1 MRKER
6 GLLLAVNAII
16 TSLLIFFDQFTKYLA
31 LTKLKGEEAIV
42 LIQGVL
48 ELDYLENRGSA
59 FGMFQNQKVF
69 LLASG
74 FVFLAFILYFML
86 KIPIEKKYLLI
97 HLCLTGILAGG
108 IGNMIDRFRFGFVVD
123 FISFVLIHFPI
134 FNTAD
139 CYIVVAVILLMLEIL
154 FVLKDDDLSFLSFKK
169 SKEE

>member
-16 TSLLIFFDQFTKYLA
+16 TGLLIFFDQFTKFLA

>member
-16 TSLLIFFDQFTKYLA
+16 TGLLIFFDQFTKYLA

-134 FNTAD
+134 FNVAD

>member
-1 MRKER
+1 MLDQR
-6 GLLLAVNAII
+6 
-16 TSLLIFFDQFTKYLA
+16 DQFTKYLA

-139 CYIVVAVILLMLEIL
+139 CYIVISVILLMLEIL

>member
-16 TSLLIFFDQFTKYLA
+16 TGLLIFFDQFTKYLA

-59 FGMFQNQKVF
+59 FGMFQNQRVF

-139 CYIVVAVILLMLEIL
+139 CYIVVSVILLMLEIL

>member
-16 TSLLIFFDQFTKYLA
+16 TGLLIFFDQFTKYLA

-139 CYIVVAVILLMLEIL
+139 CYIVISVILLMLEIL

>member
-16 TSLLIFFDQFTKYLA
+16 TGLLICFDQFTKYLA

-59 FGMFQNQKVF
+59 FGMFQNQRVF

-86 KIPIEKKYLLI
+86 KIPIEKKYVLI

-134 FNTAD
+134 FNVAD
-139 CYIVVAVILLMLEIL
+139 CYIVVSVILLMLEIL

-169 SKEE
+169 SKE

>member
-16 TSLLIFFDQFTKYLA
+16 TGLLIFFDQFTKYLA

>member
-16 TSLLIFFDQFTKYLA
+16 TGLLICFDQFTKYLA
-31 LTKLKGEEAIV
+31 LTKLKGEEAII

-59 FGMFQNQKVF
+59 FGMFQNQRVF

-86 KIPIEKKYLLI
+86 KIPIEKKYILI

-134 FNTAD
+134 FNVAD
-139 CYIVVAVILLMLEIL
+139 CYIVVSVILLMLEIL
-154 FVLKDDDLSFLSFKK
+154 FVLKDDDLSFLNFKK
-169 SKEE
+169 SKE

>member
-16 TSLLIFFDQFTKYLA
+16 TGLLIFFDQFTKYLA

-139 CYIVVAVILLMLEIL
+139 CYIVVSVILLMLEIL

>member
-16 TSLLIFFDQFTKYLA
+16 TGLLIFFDQFTKYLA

-134 FNTAD
+134 FNAAD

>member
-16 TSLLIFFDQFTKYLA
+16 TGLLIFFDQFTKYLA

-97 HLCLTGILAGG
+97 HLCLAGILAGG

-134 FNTAD
+134 FNVAD
-139 CYIVVAVILLMLEIL
+139 CYIVVSVILLMLEIL

>member
-16 TSLLIFFDQFTKYLA
+16 TGLLIFFDQFTKYLA

-42 LIQGVL
+42 LIQDVL

-134 FNTAD
+134 FNVAD
-139 CYIVVAVILLMLEIL
+139 CYIVVSVILLMLEIL

>member
-16 TSLLIFFDQFTKYLA
+16 TGLLIFFDQFTKYLA

-97 HLCLTGILAGG
+97 HYSNLQDLLYIRHGIPVQVLP
-108 IGNMIDRFRFGFVVD
+108 NLLFSMKRELYFVETD
-123 FISFVLIHFPI
+123 
-134 FNTAD
+134 
-139 CYIVVAVILLMLEIL
+139 
-154 FVLKDDDLSFLSFKK
+154 
-169 SKEE
+169 

>member
-16 TSLLIFFDQFTKYLA
+16 TGLLIFFDQFTKYLA

-134 FNTAD
+134 FNVAD
-139 CYIVVAVILLMLEIL
+139 CYIVVSVILLMLEIL

>member
-16 TSLLIFFDQFTKYLA
+16 TGLLIFFDQFTKYLA

-59 FGMFQNQKVF
+59 FGMFQNQRVF